1 LHRFAFVIHPLKA
14 KDAARK
20 FPIAKY
26 FPEWVIKKVYG
37 SRKPFIG
44 SFVDGIESKT
54 GVNTEGWFIICPLTS
69 DMMMKELPLER
80 VYERLEQC
88 AELAKSEGA
97 EVMGLGAFTSVVGDG
112 GVTVQKRTGFP
123 ITTGNSYTIATA
135 VQGALKAANL
145 VGVDPKNAT
154 LGVVGATGSIGKTCA
169 RMLAPQ
175 FGSTIVVGRDEERTQ
190 LIADELD
197 RARATVQVA
206 DIKEADVIITVTSAG
221 ADLIYPE
228 HLKQGAVVCDVS
240 RPRDVSGKVAAER
253 PDVLVIEGGVVK
265 VPGHPNFRIQF
276 GFPEGTAYACMSETM
291 MLALEGRIESFT
303 LGKEVSVAQVEETMT
318 WADKHGF
325 ELAGFRSFEKAVP
338 QEAIDRARVARGLK
352 PA

>member
-1 LHRFAFVIHPLKA
+1 MHRFAFVIHPLKA

-44 SFVDGIESKT
+44 SFVDGVVSKT
-54 GVNTEGWFIICPLTS
+54 GAQTEGWFIICPLTP

-88 AELAKSEGA
+88 AELAKAEGA

-112 GVTVQKRTGFP
+112 GVTVQQRTGFP

-135 VQGALKAANL
+135 VQGALKAADL

-190 LIADELD
+190 LIADELE
-197 RARATVQVA
+197 RARATVNVG
-206 DIKEADVIITVTSAG
+206 DIKGRRCDYHSDFGRSRFDLSRAPETRRSRLRCIASKGCEWQSRRRTAG
-221 ADLIYPE
+221 RLGDRRRSC
-228 HLKQGAVVCDVS
+228 QS
-240 RPRDVSGKVAAER
+240 PR
-253 PDVLVIEGGVVK
+253 
-265 VPGHPNFRIQF
+265 
-276 GFPEGTAYACMSETM
+276 
-291 MLALEGRIESFT
+291 
-303 LGKEVSVAQVEETMT
+303 
-318 WADKHGF
+318 
-325 ELAGFRSFEKAVP
+325 
-338 QEAIDRARVARGLK
+338 
-352 PA
+352 